1 MLDQEFREK
10 LLPLL
15 NSLSEEKLQELLAII
30 KKELGEGS
38 SNVNG

>member
-1 MLDQEFREK
+1 MSNQEFQEK

-30 KKELGEGS
+30 KKELGEGNC
-38 SNVNG
+38 NVNG

>member
-1 MLDQEFREK
+1 MLNQEFQEK
-10 LLPLL
+10 LLSLL

-38 SNVNG
+38 CSVNG